1 MTTRTKI
8 AGKTASLVVSLG
20 VLVAILVS
28 STTFAASNPERA
40 YGEMIPPSVDAL
52 STTVDASATAEATA
66 TAEVTATVEAT
77 ATTIATTTAAAAP
90 LAPAAAAPA
99 AKKTVVVPSVMG
111 KTKRV
116 AIKRLRA
123 RKLKVKVTRA
133 YSTKKSGT
141 VIGQTPVKKRRTVGS
156 TVKLR
161 VAKRWPS
168 GFHSKAASDRF
179 WRPYVIASY
188 KKVDRTRRYKGH
200 YKVCT
205 AANVNMTLRAIW
217 GESRG
222 GARAGLNHHD
232 GYLGLL
238 QMDRGYGTK
247 AQRLNPIY
255 SIKRMGRGIKSR
267 GAGWARSRWSTI

>member
-1 MTTRTKI
+1 
-8 AGKTASLVVSLG
+8 VVSLG
-20 VLVAILVS
+20 MLVAILVS

-40 YGEMIPPSVDAL
+40 YGEIIPPSVDAL
-52 STTVDASATAEATA
+52 STTAEASATAEATM
-66 TAEVTATVEAT
+66 TAEVTGTVEAT
-77 ATTIATTTAAAAP
+77 GTTIAASTAAAAP
-90 LAPAAAAPA
+90 LVPVALAPPAP
-99 AKKTVVVPSVMG
+99 KTVVVPSVMG

-116 AIKRLRA
+116 AIKRLKA
-123 RKLKVKVTRA
+123 RKLKVKVARA

-141 VIGQTPVKKRRTVGS
+141 VISQTHVKKRRAVGS
-156 TVKLR
+156 TVKLK

-179 WRPYVIASY
+179 WRPYVVASY
-188 KKVDRTRRYKGH
+188 KKIDRTRRYRGH

-205 AANVNMTLRAIW
+205 AANVSMTLRAIW

-222 GARAGLNHHD
+222 GARAGVNHHD